1 MFHDHTNKLAAIAIG
16 LGLILTP
23 AISFADEKT
32 LPPETSKIETQANY
46 PVLKDASFQDMRK
59 DADQKIFEARVWIKN
74 HKAPQNLKNIVKDME
89 QATDRLQSKVAPA
102 GRSIKSFAS
111 QNMPGKGIAQRGDR
125 TYTVFGIILMMAFG
139 FVFIVMNLSNPES
152 RTGGRH

>member
-23 AISFADEKT
+23 ATSFADEKT